1 MQVHGCGP
9 ECTRRSQPRSHTVV
23 PYLLQLLCLYLLLHL
38 LGLEGEA
45 QPMLYLLWLYY
56 GYTYYSTCLVSK
68 ARLSSGSR
76 MFATGSHVLCASE
89 YPFHLQPYGRE
100 PATVGDGACNRMQ

>member
-1 MQVHGCGP
+1 MVRVRVRPGVHTTVAASVTYGRPILTTAAVLILTTC
-9 ECTRRSQPRSHTVV
+9 RR
-23 PYLLQLLCLYLLLHL
+23 
-38 LGLEGEA
+38 GA
-45 QPMLYLLWLYY
+45 
-56 GYTYYSTCLVSK
+56 CLVSK